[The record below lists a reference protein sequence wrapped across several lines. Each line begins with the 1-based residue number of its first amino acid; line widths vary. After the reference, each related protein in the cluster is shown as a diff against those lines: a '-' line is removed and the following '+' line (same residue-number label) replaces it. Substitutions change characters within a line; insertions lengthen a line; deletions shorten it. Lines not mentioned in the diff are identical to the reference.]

1 MALSIPITW
10 GEAHWLHAP
19 PTAVWIGVPIDADE
33 LPERA
38 EHIRAVLESAGARIV
53 GAERHDDA
61 ALDGL
66 VPTILEGL
74 NERTGS
80 R

>member
-10 GEAHWLHAP
+10 GEAHRLHTP
-19 PTAVWIGVPIDADE
+19 PTAACTGVPIDADE

-38 EHIRAVLESAGARIV
+38 ENVRAALESAGARIV

-66 VPTILEGL
+66 VRAILEGL
-74 NERTGS
+74 DERTGS

>member
-10 GEAHWLHAP
+10 GEAHRLHTP
-19 PTAVWIGVPIDADE
+19 PTAACTGVPIDADE

-38 EHIRAVLESAGARIV
+38 E
-53 GAERHDDA
+53 
-61 ALDGL
+61 LDGL
-66 VPTILEGL
+66 VRAILEGL
-74 NERTGS
+74 DERTGS